1 MFIIASQKNFTINN
15 SITMKKLIYTLAIL
29 AFAVSLNAQWE
40 TDYRLTNDPAQ
51 SWGSYNNAW
60 TIAANGLNVHAVWY
74 DERDGQPEI
83 YYKRSTLSGLSW
95 GADVRLTNSNPGQYY
110 PSVGVSGSVVHVAWQ
125 DGRHGG
131 LVIYYKHSTDNGVT
145 WGADTQL
152 TFDTARAYN
161 PSLAVSGSVVHVVW
175 HDKRNGVPEI
185 YYKRST
191 NAGVTWGAD
200 TRLTNNPA
208 FSEFASVAVS
218 GSNVC
223 VVWHDD
229 RDNNFEIYCKRSTDA
244 GTTWGTDT
252 RLSNNTNISKTPC
265 VGISGSVVNVVWND
279 KRDGNEEIYF
289 RRSTNAG
296 TNWGAETRLTNDT
309 NYSIYP
315 SITMSA
321 SLTHIIWKDKRNG
334 SAEIYY
340 KRSTDAGITWEADTR
355 VTNNTSNEDFVS
367 FAVSGSMVHV
377 LWSDYRHGATEK
389 YYKRN
394 PMGNVISGI
403 QHISADIPTSYSL
416 EQNYPNPFN
425 PITNIKFSILNSEQ
439 VKLFV
444 YDAMGRE
451 VQTLVN
457 ESLKPGTY
465 EASFDGSQLTSG
477 VYFYKLMTD
486 GFVETRKMILIK

>member
-1 MFIIASQKNFTINN
+1 MRKF
-15 SITMKKLIYTLAIL
+15 IYTLVILTFAIS
-29 AFAVSLNAQWE
+29 AYAQWE

-74 DERDGQPEI
+74 DERDGGANI

-95 GADVRLTNSNPGQYY
+95 GADLRLSSSNPAQYY
-110 PSVGVSGSVVHVAWQ
+110 PSVAVSGNVVHIVWR
-125 DGRHGG
+125 DSRHLGSTSNSE
-131 LVIYYKHSTDNGVT
+131 IYYKRSTDNGVT
-145 WGADTQL
+145 WEADTRL
-152 TFDTARAYN
+152 TNDTAKSYN

-175 HDKRNGVPEI
+175 YDLRNGVSEI

-191 NAGVTWGAD
+191 NAGVNWSAD

-208 FSEFASVAVS
+208 FSEEASVAVS

-252 RLSNNTNISKTPC
+252 RLSNNTNISKTPS
-265 VGISGSVVNVVWND
+265 VAISGSVVNVVWND
-279 KRDGNEEIYF
+279 QRDGNEEIYF

-296 TNWGAETRLTNDT
+296 ANWGAETRLTNNT
-309 NYSIYP
+309 AVSQWP
-315 SITMSA
+315 SIVMSGNI
-321 SLTHIIWKDKRNG
+321 SHIIWKDERDANP
-334 SAEIYY
+334 EIYY
-340 KRSTDAGITWEADTR
+340 KRSTDAGVNWEADTR
-355 VTNNTSNEDFVS
+355 LTNNTSNQIFS
-367 FAVSGSMVHV
+367 SIAVSGSMVHV
-377 LWSDYRHGATEK
+377 FWSDYRHGATEK

-403 QHISADIPTSYSL
+403 QHISAEMPTSYSL

-425 PITNIKFSILNSEQ
+425 PITNVKFSIVNSEQ

-465 EASFDGSQLTSG
+465 EATFDGSQLTSG
-477 VYFYKLMTD
+477 VYFYKILTGD
-486 GFVETRKMILIK
+486 YSATKKMLLLK